1 VILDDNLT
9 VAFLVSELLTVDAT
23 SSESLFNFDYSE
35 GLVINNAS
43 RHMKKIK
50 AISAYENK
58 DYGLAY
64 SITSDIIKD
73 ELKEKNFSSLLL
85 SVFNYNLIL
94 NKLKYEF
101 DSKESSIYKKESCLE
116 LNGIYEGFPE
126 KYKKD
131 VRPVLSFVTFE
142 YIYRLNYNVE
152 KFLEKIKRKRASK
165 SIF

>member
-1 VILDDNLT
+1 LSGVILDDNLT

-23 SSESLFNFDYSE
+23 SESLFNFDYSE

-85 SVFNYNLIL
+85 CI
-94 NKLKYEF
+94 
-101 DSKESSIYKKESCLE
+101 
-116 LNGIYEGFPE
+116 
-126 KYKKD
+126 
-131 VRPVLSFVTFE
+131 
-142 YIYRLNYNVE
+142 
-152 KFLEKIKRKRASK
+152 
-165 SIF
+165 